1 MKGGGGEEEGVVVTR
16 SVYRATCHPL
26 YQRVSRRQQKLR
38 RIGRDWGM
46 SGVADTV
53 HKDDDDIHDEEYLI
67 SQSQAKKSKDGPR
80 APIKEPL

>member
-1 MKGGGGEEEGVVVTR
+1 
-16 SVYRATCHPL
+16 
-26 YQRVSRRQQKLR
+26 
-38 RIGRDWGM
+38 M

-53 HKDDDDIHDEEYLI
+53 HDDDDVHADEYLI